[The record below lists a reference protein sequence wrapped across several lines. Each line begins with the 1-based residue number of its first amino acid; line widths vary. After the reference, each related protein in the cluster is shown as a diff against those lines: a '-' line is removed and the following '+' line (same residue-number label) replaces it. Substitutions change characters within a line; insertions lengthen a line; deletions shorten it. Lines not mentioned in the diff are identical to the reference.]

1 MVKYYR
7 TTITKLYT
15 FLRNIGYI
23 NIYQINEFLIRGY
36 IPCIDPYIMIVYD
49 APYLYAM
56 KLNTLTNSM
65 RCNIYYF
72 VGSKD
77 NDIDDIEKSII
88 SFINDE
94 CSEVILK
101 KKNISDKLFID
112 TYTDKYNFTDNLD
125 NSYFA
130 HWVIKFI

>member
-7 TTITKLYT
+7 TTINKLYI
-15 FLRNIGYI
+15 FLRNIGYK

-36 IPCIDPYIMIVYD
+36 IPCTDPYVIIVYD

-72 VGSKD
+72 VGSD
-77 NDIDDIEKSII
+77 SNDIEDIEDSVE
-88 SFINDE
+88 SFIDDE
-94 CSEVILK
+94 CSEVNLK

-112 TYTDKYNFTDNLD
+112 TYTNKSKYTDDLD
-125 NSYFA
+125 SVYFA
-130 HWVIKFI
+130 NWAIKFI